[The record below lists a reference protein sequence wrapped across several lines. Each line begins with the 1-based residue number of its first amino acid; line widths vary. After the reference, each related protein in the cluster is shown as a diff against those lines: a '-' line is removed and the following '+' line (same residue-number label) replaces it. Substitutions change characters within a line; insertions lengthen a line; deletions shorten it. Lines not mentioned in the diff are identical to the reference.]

1 MVNEYEN
8 TLRRLII
15 QTIGDK
21 DDSPYRVIDD
31 RILKWKEKREIE
43 SKKNNGV
50 LLEDRLIYYSDFYDL
65 KTIISKNWELFLP
78 ILNDKK
84 RFEVFFQEIENYRNS
99 IAHGRNINFSQES
112 LLKGIL
118 SDLKNSIT
126 IYHNKNEMKDDYF
139 VEIIRISDNLG
150 NIWDSNSRPQ
160 QPILRVGDQ
169 YELVVEANDPLSRK
183 IEYELSNKFSDFQI
197 IQDSNRFTFTI
208 ENRFVNKSSWFMI
221 KVCTPDSE
229 YDNYT
234 LKSIDLTV
242 LPQKR

>member
-8 TLRRLII
+8 TLRRLVLQI
-15 QTIGDK
+15 IGDN
-21 DDSPYRVIDD
+21 DSSPYKVTED
-31 RILKWKEKREIE
+31 RILKWKEKRETE
-43 SKKNNGV
+43 AKKNNGILFEKR
-50 LLEDRLIYYSDFYDL
+50 LLYYSDFYDL
-65 KTIISKNWELFLP
+65 KTIITKNWELFLL

-84 RFEVFFQEIENYRNS
+84 RFEVFFSEIESFRNT
-99 IAHGRNINFSQES
+99 IAHGRIINFSQEF

-169 YELVVEANDPLSRK
+169 YELVVEANDPLARK
-183 IEYELSNKFSDFQI
+183 IEYELSNKFCDFKI
-197 IQDSNRFTFTI
+197 IQDSNRFIFTI
-208 ENRFVNKSSWFMI
+208 ENKFVNKSSWFLIM
-221 KVCTPDSE
+221 VSTPDSE
-229 YDNYT
+229 YENYA